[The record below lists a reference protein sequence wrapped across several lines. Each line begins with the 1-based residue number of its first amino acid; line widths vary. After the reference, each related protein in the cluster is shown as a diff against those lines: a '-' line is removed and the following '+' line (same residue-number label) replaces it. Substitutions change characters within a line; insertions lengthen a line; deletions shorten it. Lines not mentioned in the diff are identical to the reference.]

1 MIAKKELKSSKTIY
15 IYNNKVYNSS
25 MEKDIT
31 GNRDASYSNWHRETL
46 PKKHTLIDDDLHD
59 LNDSFVYQMY
69 YGWDAEGDLKP
80 KVKFE
85 TKGIIKDLNDKFILP
100 DMSRHKT
107 QIKALR
113 GEAKG
118 CNIPAFM
125 VLYYITEAVKFFVII
140 PLNLRAKDYFT
151 KYKIYDLYYIASEKQ
166 YIGLLR
172 EITGMEFKNPGT
184 HIQVKNL
191 QFKDF
196 LFQQTLHDLNLFK

>member
-1 MIAKKELKSSKTIY
+1 
-15 IYNNKVYNSS
+15 

-46 PKKHTLIDDDLHD
+46 PKKHTLVDDDLHD
-59 LNDSFVYQMY
+59 LNNSFVYTMY
-69 YGWDAEGDLKP
+69 YGWDAEGDLQP

-85 TKGIIKDLNDKFILP
+85 TKGIIKDLNDKYILP

-140 PLNLRAKDYFT
+140 PLNFKAKDYFT

-166 YIGLLR
+166 YIGLLQ

-184 HIQVKNL
+184 HIPVKNL

-196 LFQQTLHDLNLFK
+196 LFQQTLHELNLFR